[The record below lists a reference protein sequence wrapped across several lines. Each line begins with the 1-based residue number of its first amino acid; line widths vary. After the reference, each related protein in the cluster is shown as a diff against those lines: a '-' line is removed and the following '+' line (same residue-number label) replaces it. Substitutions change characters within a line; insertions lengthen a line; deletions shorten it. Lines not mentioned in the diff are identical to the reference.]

1 MLNNRFIQQISVEE
15 TFPFKKFLLKEFPS
29 DKLAVCH
36 IGSVIGGTLD
46 GGRNTQKKE
55 SESVPGEA
63 DLYFFFVGRGAFWK
77 KPKSPVMAAP
87 SGSDGKDCR

>member
-46 GGRNTQKKE
+46 GGRNTKKE
-55 SESVPGEA
+55 NLNLCQERRICI
-63 DLYFFFVGRGAFWK
+63 FFLLEEG
-77 KPKSPVMAAP
+77 P
-87 SGSDGKDCR
+87 SGKSQSPP